1 MSLSLTWLTRLTW
14 WDWTR
19 LILYI
24 LGIVFMPQLQAFV
37 LTIIP
42 ADWVTWL
49 QGLLGFVAAN
59 DPAIPNAKAAVK
71 GS

>member
-1 MSLSLTWLTRLTW
+1 MQLTWLRNLTW
-14 WDWTR
+14 WDWLR
-19 LILYI
+19 LALYI
-24 LGIVFMPQLQAFV
+24 AGIIAMPQLQEFV

-42 ADWVTWL
+42 AEWVTWL

-71 GS
+71 G